1 MLVACHEPSSGVLEG
16 GPAPAPRAELGGDC
30 HLESVDMPEGRNY
43 LTMGLAPTLGGEQV
57 MRQFIPIRDYL
68 TSTLGVDV
76 RLEVTADY
84 ETLIRKSINSEV
96 DIALLPPYSYVQ
108 VTEKKPDI
116 ALLASVLYLGRT
128 RYSGFILVRSS
139 DPAVSL
145 KDLKDR
151 RIAFVDEYSTSGYL
165 LPKHALESQGISIE
179 SGFSKVTFAGSHAAA
194 LDLLAKGDVDAAA
207 TSSEM
212 LGLYRRKQLDSA
224 KLQQPGQ
231 VRILYKTG
239 QLPYDALCATDAV
252 PESARKKIAG
262 AFLAMH
268 NRNPSAQHALAAS
281 VAITGWAPP
290 DDSRYDA
297 IRTVIQSPKPT
308 TESDHVAE

>member
-1 MLVACHEPSSGVLEG
+1 
-16 GPAPAPRAELGGDC
+16 
-30 HLESVDMPEGRNY
+30 MPEGRNY
-43 LTMGLAPTLGGEQV
+43 LTMGLAPTLGGDQV

-68 TSTLGVDV
+68 KSTLGVDV
-76 RLEVTADY
+76 RLEVTDDY
-84 ETLIRKSINSEV
+84 ESLIQKSIHNEV
-96 DIALLPPYSYVQ
+96 DITLLPPYSYVQ

-145 KDLKDR
+145 KDLKGR
-151 RIAFVDEYSTSGYL
+151 RIAFVDEFSTSGYL
-165 LPKHALESQGISIE
+165 LPKHALESHGISVD
-179 SGFSKVTFAGSHAAA
+179 SGFSKVIFAGSHAAA
-194 LDLLAKGDVDAAA
+194 LDLLSRGEVDAAA

-212 LGLYRRKQLDSA
+212 LGLYRRR
-224 KLQQPGQ
+224 KLESSVAQQPGQ

-268 NRNPSAQHALAAS
+268 NRNPRAQRALAAS

-297 IRTVIQSPKPT
+297 IRAVTQAPKLP
-308 TESDHVAE
+308 AEGDDVSQ